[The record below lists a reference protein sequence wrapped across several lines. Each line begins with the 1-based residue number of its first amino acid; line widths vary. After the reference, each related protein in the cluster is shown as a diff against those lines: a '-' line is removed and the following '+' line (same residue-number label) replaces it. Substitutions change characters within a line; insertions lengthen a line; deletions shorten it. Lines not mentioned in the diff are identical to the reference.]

1 MYASTQLQQLAASI
15 KARAAEEL
23 PGIKAHQAM
32 LPEGRSMP
40 DDYLNKI
47 QNYKQSAVF
56 ALLFEEEESIH
67 LLLTQRH
74 EYEGKHSGQ
83 ISFPGG
89 KMEAGDTDL
98 LHTAYR
104 ETQEEVGISKTQ
116 IELITALSPLYI
128 PVSNFYVQPYLGY
141 LQQPTALT
149 INTREVKNIIKFPVQ
164 QINNPAIQKI
174 KKIAASSGVTL
185 SVPAF
190 ELDEHTVW
198 GATAMML
205 KEIGELIKYQ

>member
-1 MYASTQLQQLAASI
+1 
-15 KARAAEEL
+15 
-23 PGIKAHQAM
+23 
-32 LPEGRSMP
+32 
-40 DDYLNKI
+40 
-47 QNYKQSAVF
+47 
-56 ALLFEEEESIH
+56 
-67 LLLTQRH
+67 
-74 EYEGKHSGQ
+74 
-83 ISFPGG
+83 
-89 KMEAGDTDL
+89 MEAGDTDL

>member
-47 QNYKQSAVF
+47 QNYKKSAVF
-56 ALLFEEEESIH
+56 ALLFEEEEGIN

-89 KMEAGDTDL
+89 KMEAIDTDL

-141 LQQPTALT
+141 LQQSLSFT
-149 INTREVKNIIKFPVQ
+149 INAREVKNIIKFPVQ

-174 KKIAASSGVTL
+174 KKIAASSGFTL

-190 ELDEHTVW
+190 EIDEYTVW